1 MIKLLF
7 EKRKEKDDPTKK
19 KSLNMKDIHITHVI
33 VNGSWQTQLRMAM
46 APKSN
51 REYKINAKYSPS
63 EK

>member
-1 MIKLLF
+1 
-7 EKRKEKDDPTKK
+7 
-19 KSLNMKDIHITHVI
+19 MKDIYITHVI